1 MSAGDDYLG
10 AVRSPRSSVARRP
23 RRVALLVAF
32 TLVLSL
38 IALGTPVSAVS
49 ADPWVVHD
57 YSELMSALEPGNTGD
72 IEIVGGFQLDAP
84 VTIGRDVLIY
94 GTGLKAE
101 DVTITAPSNSPA
113 FIVASGT
120 SVTIKT
126 IAFVGANDRKAEGG
140 AVSVETGATL
150 LLDAVSFHDNFA
162 GEGGGIYNAGDTTI
176 TNSVFYNNEAAGKGG
191 GVSNDGTL
199 TVVNSTFAKNNAQQ
213 GGAVSTAGLATFT
226 FVTIVGNSSKNK
238 IGAGTHLTGGTI
250 ELDNSIVANNYSGGS
265 FYDCSGQ
272 TDVNHVLFS
281 STQGCQPS
289 GTEGTDY
296 KVVAAITFPN
306 SEVPADNGGPTKTVA
321 LVDQS
326 GDSPVTADNFD
337 HPAAAYGIDCIESD
351 QRGVQR
357 PQPDGCDIGAF
368 EREFIPPVVTLTAT
382 PPPNNN
388 GWNNTSVAV
397 AISANEPTSSIQFGF
412 DNSTFSEYAGPIDV
426 SREGEGIVVYAKAT
440 DLDGNVGMATL
451 SPPLNIDLTDPTV
464 SATKTARADGG
475 WDITITASDD
485 LSGIARISY
494 ALDGGGAQ
502 TYTAGPVTITTP
514 GPHTISYSATD
525 RAGNESSDTID
536 ATVVP
541 LTLDI
546 TDFTTSTPSVEVGA
560 VTVPL
565 ENLPTATA
573 AAEEFG
579 STASTQLSAIQL
591 SAIQLSAIQLSAI
604 QLSAIATEAA
614 QLSAIQLSAI
624 QLSAILTEAL
634 QLSAIQLS
642 AISLS
647 DIQLSAIGED
657 NYSVDSISD
666 LLCDDNGSTDY
677 CGIPLQ
683 ALTLSDL
690 IDAEPGITLAD
701 IDFGSTQLS
710 AIQLSA
716 ILLVQL
722 PMETIQLSAIDNH
735 AAWCDALGLT
745 TDSGACTNLD
755 LTQSLYD
762 LDPTAYTTLDSTQ
775 LSAIQLSAIQLSAIA
790 NWWGTLDSTQLS
802 AIQLSAIQLS
812 AIDWAST
819 QLSAIQLSAIQL
831 SAIGWLSTQLSAIQ
845 LSAIGT
851 IPAQLSAI
859 QLSAI
864 QLSAIP
870 LCTTDPESV
879 CSEGVTLQVLFDAG
893 YLDGLT
899 LLDLADAGILDDVAL
914 GDLADMGVLDD
925 PSLTIADLL
934 QLFTEEP
941 LASSDYSLADLLF
954 ALVPSTSVAWEDL
967 GSDLAALP
975 LADAADNS
983 GTTRSDVKQPSFDY
997 ALNLNVQGP
1006 TALVD
1011 VGLTLPDGFS
1021 FARPDGTVPDSSIPY
1036 VRLDGAGDGSIQ
1048 PVAFDAGAT
1057 CLTSA
1062 DLAFLDL
1069 ELTPGTHTLEI
1080 PVWAGTTLGEFPTDV
1095 TACAEAG
1102 TQTADAGPA
1111 TASIQ
1116 VTEGAPASSTITSGD
1131 LELAQ
1136 LTAEHPVHEYQ
1147 FTLTGRA
1154 QARIKLTNLTADL
1167 DLELFGPSM
1176 QDPLR
1181 GTPQTDYGSAKDF
1194 IYSLVPGSDS
1204 LDANTL
1210 NDLPLEPPSGEVLH
1224 AVVANRGT
1232 TDEVI
1237 DTGAL
1242 NPGTYT
1248 IRVSGYNG
1256 ATVDDAF
1263 ALRLRTT
1270 PLPELTCSI
1279 SQSWSTPSSSPAP
1292 PTGINTVFLYDSK
1305 TYGNATD
1312 LLTLVADQRWA
1323 DEGITAAAVAVDQY
1337 PTVVD
1342 ELNAWAANYCDPLA
1356 ANDVVRAIGSAVL
1369 DPILAANPDL
1379 EYIVII
1385 GDDSQIP
1392 SARMTDGTFV
1402 SNEAAH
1408 GLTLTDL
1415 DAIKAALVE
1424 GYYLSDHPYAAPRGY
1439 AIADREFF
1447 VPTAAIGRLVG
1458 SSSQIGNLIDSHLA
1472 NNGVLA
1478 NGTATGDAVVAGYD
1492 FLADGAQAAA
1502 NALSSDFNVDDS
1514 LINEMWTKSSLSSA
1528 LDTSPSLA
1536 VIEAHYD
1543 QSRLLPANENLAGTQ
1558 TNLFDV
1564 EQYLALGS
1572 PPSFMLTPGCHSAL
1586 WLYGIANW
1594 ADTNSLMGNYGY
1606 GYGDSDTVALSE
1618 RLVELTAKRLGS
1630 MTIGEAQRAATFAY
1644 LGELY
1649 TITPYDL
1656 KVMEEFTLF
1665 GLPMAHLTTTTTA
1678 PTALSTTAATTASPT
1693 VFNDPYTGL
1702 ESTSSSL
1709 DYNDLTS
1716 LDPTPSA
1723 WKDAGYGLLTV
1734 RGRAILPQQTVDVT
1748 ANGRQAG
1755 GVLIT
1760 GLTSSPNQDFAPVV
1774 FNPVAGE
1781 QYPGGTTTATSGPT
1795 AGEMT
1800 FPASIQSVVKRVIGD
1815 DGEWHD
1821 QVVIV
1826 PARHYTDAGSEI
1838 EFFTNVQIQT
1848 VYRPAGWVGP
1858 SAVPTIEETI
1868 GRYGNGVVH
1877 FGVTIQ
1883 SPTGTSTKRVLVL
1896 FRQQGSSGPWQ
1907 TVDLASADGVHWLGG
1922 RPPASGNQGPF
1933 EYFIQGVDNDGDV
1946 FQATGKAINYD
1957 TIQPELDQGVSVT
1970 VTDSGTPA
1978 FGWYPGRT
1986 GDDVVATATSTSP
1999 LCSYTLDGT
2008 THVLSGGSSATIGID
2023 GDGGH
2028 LLQVSAG
2035 DDCSPPDKEGLLFVA
2050 IDGTPPQVEANV
2062 TRGADG
2068 SQIVSLTAFDPFGS
2082 GVASIEYRVGDSGT
2096 WQPYSE
2102 PVRLNLTQTT
2112 TVSYRATD
2120 IAGNESQIGDVSV
2133 VAYGFCYLY
2142 DPDKGTSGTVAV
2154 KIRITSN
2161 TWDVQCDGSEDNLS
2175 SNALKVYAYRLD
2187 GGSVSPQDSGKA
2199 NSSPTY
2205 QFRYDSKLKGYIYN
2219 LNDALTDGDHVLQ
2232 FTINQD
2238 WTDTATYPDG
2248 SGLITYP
2255 ARFVYKNS

>member
-1 MSAGDDYLG
+1 MSEGGERLR
-10 AVRSPRSSVARRP
+10 AVRSLRSSVARWP
-23 RRVALLVAF
+23 RRIALYVAF

-38 IALGTPVSAVS
+38 VALGTPVSAAS
-49 ADPWVVHD
+49 ATPWVVHD
-57 YSELMSALEPGNTGD
+57 YSELMSALEPGNSGD
-72 IEIVGGFQLDAP
+72 IEIADSFQLDAP
-84 VTIGRDVLIY
+84 VTIVRDVVIY
-94 GTGLKAE
+94 GTGPKAE
-101 DVTITAPSNSPA
+101 DITITAPSNSPA

-126 IAFVGANDRKAEGG
+126 IAFAGADDRKAKGG
-140 AVSVETGATL
+140 AVSVELGATL
-150 LLDAVSFHDNFA
+150 VLDAVSLHDNFA
-162 GEGGGIYNAGDTTI
+162 GEGGGLYNAGDTTI
-176 TNSVFYNNEAAGKGG
+176 KNSVFYNNEAAGKGG

-199 TVVNSTFAKNNAQQ
+199 TVENSTLSKNKAQQ
-213 GGAVSTAGLATFT
+213 GGAVTTAGPATFN

-272 TDVNHVLFS
+272 TDVSHVLFS

-289 GTEGTDY
+289 GTEGIDY
-296 KVVAAITFPN
+296 KVVASITFPN
-306 SEVPADNGGPTKTVA
+306 SEVPVDNGGPTKTVA
-321 LVDQS
+321 LIDQNLSES
-326 GDSPVTADNFD
+326 GFQ
-337 HPAAAYGIDCIESD
+337 HPAFDYAAGCIATD
-351 QRGVQR
+351 QRGVAR
-357 PQPDGCDIGAF
+357 PQPSDGLCDVGAF
-368 EREFIPPVVTLTAT
+368 ERDITPPEVDLTAS
-382 PPPNNN
+382 PSPNAA
-388 GWNNTSVAV
+388 GWNDTSVLV
-397 AISANEPTSSIQFGF
+397 TITVNEPTNSIEYSF
-412 DNSTFSEYAGPIDV
+412 DGTTFAGYTGPIDV
-426 SREGEGIVVYAKAT
+426 DQEGTGIVVDARAT
-440 DLDGNVGMATL
+440 DLDGNVGTGTL

-464 SATKTARADGG
+464 TATKTARADGG

-485 LSGIARISY
+485 LSGIGAVNY
-494 ALDGGGAQ
+494 AIDGGGVQ
-502 TYTAGPVTITTP
+502 PYTTAPVTLTAP
-514 GPHTISYSATD
+514 GSHTVTYSAKD
-525 RAGNESSDTID
+525 NAGNESSGTLY

-546 TDFTTSTPSVEVGA
+546 TGFTTSASSVEVGA

-565 ENLPTATA
+565 DNLPKATA
-573 AAEEFG
+573 AADEFG
-579 STASTQLSAIQL
+579 TTASTQLSAIQL

-624 QLSAILTEAL
+624 QLSAILTQAL

-647 DIQLSAIGED
+647 DIQLSAISHYPAGTEI
-657 NYSVDSISD
+657 ND
-666 LLCDDNGSTDY
+666 LLCDASGSADY

-683 ALTLSDL
+683 ALTLDDL
-690 IDAEPGITLAD
+690 IAAEPDITLAD

-716 ILLVQL
+716 IMLVQL

-745 TDSGACTNLD
+745 ATACANLD

-762 LDPTAYTTLDSTQ
+762 LAGTGYDTAGFDSTQ

-790 NWWGTLDSTQLS
+790 ALSPTQLS

-812 AIDWAST
+812 AIDWSST

-851 IPAQLSAI
+851 LPAQLSAI

-870 LCTTDPESV
+870 LCATDTESV
-879 CSEGVTLQVLFDAG
+879 CSDGVTLQVLFDAG

-899 LLDLADAGILDDVAL
+899 LLDLADEGILDDVTL
-914 GDLADMGVLDD
+914 GELDEIGLLDD

-983 GTTRSDVKQPSFDY
+983 GTTRTDVKQPSFDY
-997 ALNLNVQGP
+997 VVTLNVQGP

-1021 FARPDGTVPDSSIPY
+1021 FARPDGTVPDSSIPH
-1036 VRLDGAGDGSIQ
+1036 VRLDGVGDESIQ

-1057 CLTSA
+1057 CLTSS

-1080 PVWAGTTLGEFPTDV
+1080 PVWAGTTLGDFSAEV

-1111 TASIQ
+1111 TTSIQ
-1116 VTEGAPASSTITSGD
+1116 VSEGAPLSSTIQPGD

-1136 LTAEHPVHEYQ
+1136 ITAGHPVHEYQ
-1147 FTLTGRA
+1147 FTLTERS
-1154 QARIKLTNLTADL
+1154 QARIKLTNLTGDL
-1167 DLELFGPSM
+1167 DLELFGPPM
-1176 QDPLR
+1176 QAPLR
-1181 GTPQTDYGSAKDF
+1181 GTPQTGYGQTKDF
-1194 IYSLVPGSDS
+1194 IYSLIPGDDS

-1210 NDLPLEPPSGEVLH
+1210 NDLPLDPPTGEVLH
-1224 AVVANRGT
+1224 AVSANRGT

-1237 DTGAL
+1237 DTGSL

-1256 ATVDDAF
+1256 TTVDDAF

-1292 PTGINTVFLYDSK
+1292 PSGINTVFLYNST
-1305 TYGNATD
+1305 TYGDASG
-1312 LLTLVADQRWA
+1312 LLALVADPGWA

-1337 PTVVD
+1337 LPVTTA
-1342 ELNAWAANYCDPLA
+1342 LNAWAASYCDPLA
-1356 ANDVVRAIGSAVL
+1356 ANDVVREIGSAVL
-1369 DPILAANPDL
+1369 DPILAANPNL
-1379 EYIVII
+1379 EYIVIV

-1408 GLTLTDL
+1408 GITLTDL

-1458 SSSQIGNLIDSHLA
+1458 DSQQIQSVITDHLGNG
-1472 NNGVLA
+1472 GVLA
-1478 NGTATGDAVVAGYD
+1478 SGTATGGAVVAGYD

-1502 NALSSDFNVDDS
+1502 AALASEFSVTSS
-1514 LINEMWTKSSLSSA
+1514 LIGETWTKNDLSTA
-1528 LDTSPSLA
+1528 LNSSPSVA
-1536 VIEAHYD
+1536 VIESHYD

-1564 EQYLALGS
+1564 NEYLALGS

-1586 WLYGIANW
+1586 WLFGVTNW
-1594 ADTNSLMGNYGY
+1594 ADTNSLLGNYGY

-1644 LGELY
+1644 LAGLY

-1665 GLPMAHLTTTTTA
+1665 GLPMARVATTTT
-1678 PTALSTTAATTASPT
+1678 STAAPLTTLAAATSTPEPM

-1716 LDPTPSA
+1716 LSPTPST
-1723 WKDAGYGLLTV
+1723 WKDAGYDLLTV

-1748 ANGRQAG
+1748 AAGRQAA
-1755 GVLIT
+1755 GVLVT
-1760 GLTSSPNQDFAPVV
+1760 GLTSSTKAPFDPVI
-1774 FNPVAGE
+1774 FNPIAGE
-1781 QYPGGTTTATSGPT
+1781 QYTPGGTTNGFEPT
-1795 AGEMT
+1795 AGEIT
-1800 FPASIQSVVKRVIGD
+1800 FPASIQSVVKQVIGD
-1815 DGEWHD
+1815 DGDWHD
-1821 QVVIV
+1821 QIVIV
-1826 PARHYTDAGSEI
+1826 PARHYTDPGSNQI
-1838 EFFTNVQIQT
+1838 EFFTNVQLQT
-1848 VYRPAGWVGP
+1848 IYRPAGWAGP
-1858 SAVPTIEETI
+1858 SAVPTIEKTI

-1877 FGVTIQ
+1877 FDVTIE
-1883 SPTGTSTKRVLVL
+1883 PPAGGSTKRVLVL
-1896 FRQQGSSGPWQ
+1896 FRQEGSSGPWQ
-1907 TVDLASADGVHWLGG
+1907 SVDLASADGVHWLGG
-1922 RPPASGNQGPF
+1922 RPPADSNATGPF
-1933 EYFIQGVDNDGDV
+1933 EYFLQGVDNDGDV

-1957 TIQPELDQGVSVT
+1957 TIQPDLNEGVTVSVS
-1970 VTDSGTPA
+1970 DAGTQA
-1978 FGWYPGRT
+1978 FGWYPGRS
-1986 GDDVVATATSTSP
+1986 GDDVVATATSDFS
-1999 LCSYTLDGT
+1999 LCSYVLDGVS
-2008 THVLSGGSSATIGID
+2008 HAVSGGWTPPTVGID

-2028 LLQVSAG
+2028 LLQVLAG
-2035 DDCSPPDKEGLLFVA
+2035 SDCRAPDQQGLLFVA
-2050 IDGTPPQVEANV
+2050 IDGTPPQIEASIARS
-2062 TRGADG
+2062 TDG
-2068 SQIVSLTAFDPFGS
+2068 SQTITLTAFDPFGS
-2082 GVASIEYRVGDSGT
+2082 GVASIEYKVGDSGA
-2096 WQPYSE
+2096 WQQYTGPI
-2102 PVRLNLTQTT
+2102 RLNLTQTT
-2112 TVSYRATD
+2112 TVYYRATD
-2120 IAGNESQIGDVSV
+2120 FVGNESQIESTTVE
-2133 VAYGFCYLY
+2133 AYGFCYLY
-2142 DPDKGTSGTVAV
+2142 DPDKGTSGAVAV

-2175 SNALKVYAYRLD
+2175 SNGLKVYAYRLD
-2187 GGSVSPQDSGKA
+2187 GGSVAPQDSGKA

-2205 QFRYDSKLKGYIYN
+2205 QFRYDSKFKRYIYN
-2219 LNDALTDGDHVLQ
+2219 LNDALTDGNHVLE

-2248 SGLITYP
+2248 LGLVTYP